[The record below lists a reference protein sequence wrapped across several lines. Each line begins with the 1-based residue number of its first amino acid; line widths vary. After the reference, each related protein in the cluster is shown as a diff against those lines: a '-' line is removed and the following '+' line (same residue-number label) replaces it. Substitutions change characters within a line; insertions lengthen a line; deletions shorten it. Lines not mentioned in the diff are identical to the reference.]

1 MGEVYCGVEQEKGR
15 RGEDTKQKTQNS
27 RHKTAD
33 TKHRMGNIGW
43 ET

>member
-15 RGEDTKQKTQNS
+15 RGEDTKQKTQ
-27 RHKTAD
+27 D
-33 TKHRMGNIGW
+33 IGW